1 MDKKIL
7 AIIAVIV
14 VILVACGA
22 YFAMGSSGDTVRIG
36 HMQSDHDSA
45 LFVAKAQDQYAKNGI
60 NVQITQFNNGGDL
73 MTAVAAG
80 DIDVGYV
87 GITPAMS
94 SISKGVPVK
103 VVSGAQT
110 EGSGLVVDKD
120 SNINSVAD
128 LKGKTVATPG
138 AATIQQMLLTDV
150 LNQNGMDIKDLK
162 VTNLKAAQMVDA
174 IKSNQ
179 IDAFIIWEPYSTIA
193 VQSGE
198 GKLLMNSS
206 EIESGHPCCCIVAT
220 DDFIANHPDELD
232 TILKIHE
239 NATNYINENPKEA
252 AELLPDDIVPDREIQ
267 GQILENTN
275 FISGLDDEYKQN
287 VMDFMNLEVKLG
299 VLEKPLTESQI
310 FADL

>member
-1 MDKKIL
+1 MDKKIW
-7 AIIAVIV
+7 AIIAIIIVI
-14 VILVACGA
+14 IVAAGA
-22 YFAMGSSGDTVRIG
+22 YFASGSSQDTVRIG
-36 HMQSDHDSA
+36 HLPSDHDSA
-45 LFVAKAQDQYAKNGI
+45 LFVAQAQDQFEKNGI
-60 NVQITQFNNGGDL
+60 NVEVTQFNNGGDL
-73 MTAVAAG
+73 MTAIAAG

-94 SISKGVPVK
+94 SISTGVPVK

-120 SNINSVAD
+120 SNINSIAD

-138 AATIQQMLLTDV
+138 AATIQQMLLTDA
-150 LNQNGMDIKDLK
+150 LKENGLSIDDVK

-179 IDAFIIWEPYSTIA
+179 IDAFIVWEPYSTIA
-193 VQSGE
+193 VQSNE

-206 EIESGHPCCCIVAT
+206 EIEPGHPCCCIVAT

-232 TILKIHE
+232 TILDIHE
-239 NATNYINENPKEA
+239 NATKYINENPQEA
-252 AELLPDDIVPDREIQ
+252 AKLLPEDIVPDKEIQ
-267 GQILENTN
+267 GDILANTN
-275 FISGLDDEYKQN
+275 FISGLDDDYKQN
-287 VMDFMNLEVKLG
+287 VMDFMNLEVELG
-299 VLEKPLTESQI
+299 VLNQTLNESQI

>member
-1 MDKKIL
+1 MDKKIW
-7 AIIAVIV
+7 AIIAIIIVI
-14 VILVACGA
+14 IVAAGA
-22 YFAMGSSGDTVRIG
+22 YFASGSSQETVRIG
-36 HMQSDHDSA
+36 HLPSDHDSA
-45 LFVAKAQDQYAKNGI
+45 LFVAQAQDQFEKNGI
-60 NVQITQFNNGGDL
+60 NVEVTQFNNGGDL
-73 MTAVAAG
+73 MTAIAAG

-94 SISKGVPVK
+94 SISTGVPVK

-120 SNINSVAD
+120 SNINSIAD

-138 AATIQQMLLTDV
+138 AATIQQMLLTDA
-150 LNQNGMDIKDLK
+150 LNENGLSIDDVK

-179 IDAFIIWEPYSTIA
+179 IDAFIVWEPYSTIA
-193 VQSGE
+193 VQSNE

-206 EIESGHPCCCIVAT
+206 EIEPGHPCCCIVAT

-232 TILKIHE
+232 TILDIHE
-239 NATNYINENPKEA
+239 NATKYINENPQEA
-252 AELLPDDIVPDREIQ
+252 AKLLPEDIVPDKEIQ
-267 GQILENTN
+267 GDILANTN

-287 VMDFMNLEVKLG
+287 VMDFMNLEVELG
-299 VLEKPLTESQI
+299 VLNQTLNESQI

>member
-36 HMQSDHDSA
+36 HLQSD
-45 LFVAKAQDQYAKNGI
+45 
-60 NVQITQFNNGGDL
+60 TQFNNGGDL

-120 SNINSVAD
+120 SNINSIAD

-220 DDFIANHPDELD
+220 GRFTKTLQTTSMRTLRKLLNCCLM
-232 TILKIHE
+232 TSFLTGKSKVKSLK
-239 NATNYINENPKEA
+239 TPTSSQD
-252 AELLPDDIVPDREIQ
+252 LML
-267 GQILENTN
+267 NT
-275 FISGLDDEYKQN
+275 SR
-287 VMDFMNLEVKLG
+287 MSW
-299 VLEKPLTESQI
+299 TS
-310 FADL
+310 

>member
-36 HMQSDHDSA
+36 HLQSDHDSA

-120 SNINSVAD
+120 SNINSIAD

-179 IDAFIIWEPYSTIA
+179 ILLQNEPASYGI
-193 VQSGE
+193 VQG
-198 GKLLMNSS
+198 
-206 EIESGHPCCCIVAT
+206 
-220 DDFIANHPDELD
+220 
-232 TILKIHE
+232 
-239 NATNYINENPKEA
+239 
-252 AELLPDDIVPDREIQ
+252 
-267 GQILENTN
+267 
-275 FISGLDDEYKQN
+275 
-287 VMDFMNLEVKLG
+287 
-299 VLEKPLTESQI
+299 
-310 FADL
+310 

>member
-36 HMQSDHDSA
+36 HLQSDHDSA

-162 VTNLKAAQMVDA
+162 VTNLKAAFLTSSKQRFRGLWQLSKA
-174 IKSNQ
+174 ISTSLTR
-179 IDAFIIWEPYSTIA
+179 AFVSIW
-193 VQSGE
+193 
-198 GKLLMNSS
+198 L
-206 EIESGHPCCCIVAT
+206 
-220 DDFIANHPDELD
+220 
-232 TILKIHE
+232 
-239 NATNYINENPKEA
+239 
-252 AELLPDDIVPDREIQ
+252 
-267 GQILENTN
+267 
-275 FISGLDDEYKQN
+275 
-287 VMDFMNLEVKLG
+287 
-299 VLEKPLTESQI
+299 
-310 FADL
+310 

>member
-1 MDKKIL
+1 MPVAQYNVKQYVSDSLKSLGVNVSDKEEDVYVKLIQYSVGCNPRAMKRLFNAFLLLSKI
-7 AIIAVIV
+7 
-14 VILVACGA
+14 
-22 YFAMGSSGDTVRIG
+22 
-36 HMQSDHDSA
+36 
-45 LFVAKAQDQYAKNGI
+45 
-60 NVQITQFNNGGDL
+60 
-73 MTAVAAG
+73 
-80 DIDVGYV
+80 
-87 GITPAMS
+87 
-94 SISKGVPVK
+94 
-103 VVSGAQT
+103 
-110 EGSGLVVDKD
+110 
-120 SNINSVAD
+120 
-128 LKGKTVATPG
+128 AT
-138 AATIQQMLLTDV
+138 
-150 LNQNGMDIKDLK
+150 NGMDIKDLK

-220 DDFIANHPDELD
+220 DDFIANHPDKLD

-252 AELLPDDIVPDREIQ
+252 AELLPDDIVPDRKIQ

>member
-1 MDKKIL
+1 MDKKIW
-7 AIIAVIV
+7 AIIAIIIVI
-14 VILVACGA
+14 IVAAGA
-22 YFAMGSSGDTVRIG
+22 YFASGSSQETVRIG
-36 HMQSDHDSA
+36 HLPSDHDSA
-45 LFVAKAQDQYAKNGI
+45 LFVAQAQDQFEKNGI
-60 NVQITQFNNGGDL
+60 NVEVTQFNNGGDL
-73 MTAVAAG
+73 MTAIAAG

-94 SISKGVPVK
+94 SISTGVPVK

-120 SNINSVAD
+120 SNINSIAD

-138 AATIQQMLLTDV
+138 AATIQQMLLTDA
-150 LNQNGMDIKDLK
+150 LKENGLSIDDVK

-179 IDAFIIWEPYSTIA
+179 IDAFIVWEPYSTIA
-193 VQSGE
+193 VQSNE

-206 EIESGHPCCCIVAT
+206 EIEPGHPCCCIVAT

-232 TILKIHE
+232 TILDIHE
-239 NATNYINENPKEA
+239 NATKYINENPQEA
-252 AELLPDDIVPDREIQ
+252 AKLLPEDIVPDKEIQ
-267 GQILENTN
+267 GDILANTN
-275 FISGLDDEYKQN
+275 FISGLDDDYKQN
-287 VMDFMNLEVKLG
+287 VMDFMNLEVELG
-299 VLEKPLTESQI
+299 VLNQTLNESQI

>member
-22 YFAMGSSGDTVRIG
+22 HFAMGSSGDTVRIG
-36 HMQSDHDSA
+36 HLQSDHDSA

-120 SNINSVAD
+120 SNINSIAD

-162 VTNLKAAQMVDA
+162 VTN
-174 IKSNQ
+174 
-179 IDAFIIWEPYSTIA
+179 
-193 VQSGE
+193 
-198 GKLLMNSS
+198 
-206 EIESGHPCCCIVAT
+206 
-220 DDFIANHPDELD
+220 
-232 TILKIHE
+232 
-239 NATNYINENPKEA
+239 
-252 AELLPDDIVPDREIQ
+252 
-267 GQILENTN
+267 
-275 FISGLDDEYKQN
+275 
-287 VMDFMNLEVKLG
+287 
-299 VLEKPLTESQI
+299 
-310 FADL
+310 

>member
-1 MDKKIL
+1 MDKKIW
-7 AIIAVIV
+7 AIIAIIIVI
-14 VILVACGA
+14 IVAAGA
-22 YFAMGSSGDTVRIG
+22 YFASGSSQETVRIG
-36 HMQSDHDSA
+36 HLPSDHDSA
-45 LFVAKAQDQYAKNGI
+45 LFVAQAQDQFEKNGI
-60 NVQITQFNNGGDL
+60 NVEVTQFNNGGDL
-73 MTAVAAG
+73 MTAIAAG

-94 SISKGVPVK
+94 SISTGVPVK

-120 SNINSVAD
+120 SNINSIAD

-138 AATIQQMLLTDV
+138 AATIQQMLLTDA
-150 LNQNGMDIKDLK
+150 LNENGLSIDDVK

-179 IDAFIIWEPYSTIA
+179 IDAFIVWEPYSTIA
-193 VQSGE
+193 VQSNE

-206 EIESGHPCCCIVAT
+206 EIEPGHPCCCIVAT

-232 TILKIHE
+232 TILDIHE
-239 NATNYINENPKEA
+239 NATEYINENPQEA
-252 AELLPDDIVPDREIQ
+252 AKLLPEDIVPDKEIQ
-267 GQILENTN
+267 GDILANTN

-287 VMDFMNLEVKLG
+287 VMDFMNLEVELG
-299 VLEKPLTESQI
+299 VLNQTLNESQI

>member
-1 MDKKIL
+1 MDKKIW
-7 AIIAVIV
+7 AIIAIIIVI
-14 VILVACGA
+14 IVAAGA
-22 YFAMGSSGDTVRIG
+22 YFASGSSQETVRIG
-36 HMQSDHDSA
+36 HLPSDHDSA
-45 LFVAKAQDQYAKNGI
+45 LFVAQAQDQYEKNGI
-60 NVQITQFNNGGDL
+60 NVEVTQFNNGGDL
-73 MTAVAAG
+73 MTAIAAG

-94 SISKGVPVK
+94 SISTGVPVK

-120 SNINSVAD
+120 SNINSIAD

-138 AATIQQMLLTDV
+138 AATIQQMLLTDA
-150 LNQNGMDIKDLK
+150 LNENGLSIDDVK

-179 IDAFIIWEPYSTIA
+179 IDAFIVWEPYSTIA
-193 VQSGE
+193 VQSNE

-206 EIESGHPCCCIVAT
+206 EIEPGHPCCCIVAT

-232 TILKIHE
+232 TILDIHE
-239 NATNYINENPKEA
+239 NATKYINENPQEA
-252 AELLPDDIVPDREIQ
+252 AKLLPEDIVPDKEIQ
-267 GQILENTN
+267 GDILANTN

-287 VMDFMNLEVKLG
+287 VMDFMNLEVELG
-299 VLEKPLTESQI
+299 VLNQTLNESQI